1 MPFSRQV
8 LELDLEATARELSSG
23 LREAVAARLR
33 RRGLVVAVSGGID
46 SACVLALGVRALG
59 PGRVL
64 ALLLPERESSPSSRV
79 YAARLCDL
87 LGVEH
92 VEQDLT
98 PVLEAAGCYAWR
110 DDALRSV
117 FPGYAPGMPWK
128 LAMHGDRLRSDALNL
143 PYAVVATPEGERRF
157 RLTPRAALQIVA
169 ATNFKQR
176 VRKMLEYFH
185 ADLRVYAVS
194 GTPNRLEYDQGFFVK
209 LGDGAADV
217 KPIAGL
223 YKSQVYAL
231 ARHLG
236 VTEEI
241 LAREP
246 TTDTFSL
253 SQSQEEFF
261 FSLGWR
267 ELDLLL
273 WAKNHGVPAEEV
285 ASVMGYGI
293 EQVRRVWDDV
303 DQKRRTTAY
312 LHAAPILLAPVPELE
327 PFRCAAAGPPARARA
342 GSIAAPAGA
351 TT

>member
-1 MPFSRQV
+1 MEFSRNV
-8 LELDLEATARELSSG
+8 LDLDLEAKAGELSER
-23 LREAVAARLR
+23 LREAVLKRLR

-46 SACVLALGVRALG
+46 SACVAALAVRALG
-59 PGRVL
+59 PDRVF
-64 ALLLPERESSPSSRV
+64 ALLLPERESSAASGE
-79 YAARLCDL
+79 YAGKLCRRLGIRFAL
-87 LGVEH
+87 
-92 VEQDLT
+92 QDVT
-98 PVLEAAGCYAWR
+98 PILEAAGCYAAR

-117 FPGYAPGMPWK
+117 FPEYAPGMAWK

-143 PYAVVATPEGERRF
+143 PYAVIAAPGGERRF
-157 RLTPRAALQIVA
+157 RLPPAAALAIVA

-185 ADLRVYAVS
+185 ADLRVYAVA

-223 YKSQVYAL
+223 YKTQVYAL

-236 VTEEI
+236 VIPEI
-241 LAREP
+241 LEREP

-273 WAKNHGVPAEEV
+273 WAKNHGVAPPE
-285 ASVMGYGI
+285 ASRVMGWSV
-293 EQVRRVWDDV
+293 EQVVRVYDDI

-312 LHAAPILLAPVPELE
+312 LHAAPVLLEPVSEIE
-327 PFRCAAAGPPARARA
+327 PFRR
-342 GSIAAPAGA
+342 
-351 TT
+351 